1 MREAVLRDIFLAAA
15 IAEAA
20 IAALLL
26 IRVARGPS
34 VSDRIVAVN
43 VMSTQMTLGMLCFS
57 AYADNTEYLDVTL
70 WMAAFSYLATFVWA
84 RLVERELM

>member
-1 MREAVLRDIFLAAA
+1 MTDAFLAAA

-26 IRVARGPS
+26 VRLAIGPA
-34 VSDRIVAVN
+34 VGDRFVAVN
-43 VMSTQMTLGMLCFS
+43 ALSTQITLAMFCFS
-57 AYADNTEYLDVTL
+57 VYQREQDYLDLTL

-84 RLVERELM
+84 RLVERELL

>member
-1 MREAVLRDIFLAAA
+1 MTNAFLAAA

-26 IRVARGPS
+26 VRIARGPTIG
-34 VSDRIVAVN
+34 DRFVAIN
-43 VMSTQMTLGMLCFS
+43 AMSTQITLAMFCFA
-57 AYADNTEYLDVTL
+57 AYEQEQDYLDVTL

-84 RLVERELM
+84 RLMERELL

>member
-1 MREAVLRDIFLAAA
+1 MTDAFLAAA

-26 IRVARGPS
+26 IRVARGPTIG
-34 VSDRIVAVN
+34 DRFVAIN
-43 VMSTQMTLGMLCFS
+43 AMSTQITLAMFCFA
-57 AYADNTEYLDVTL
+57 AYEQEQDYLDVTL

-84 RLVERELM
+84 RLMERELL

>member
-1 MREAVLRDIFLAAA
+1 MTDAFLAAA

-34 VSDRIVAVN
+34 VADRFVAVN
-43 VMSTQMTLGMLCFS
+43 AMSTQITLAVFCFA
-57 AYADNTEYLDVTL
+57 AYEQEQDYLDLTL
-70 WMAAFSYLATFVWA
+70 WMGAFSYLAAFVWA
-84 RLVERELM
+84 RLVERELL